1 MEINK
6 PDNLESIVM
15 SEIKSGRI
23 KLRSR
28 YIFLAEKLGLGSA
41 FILSALLGVLF
52 VNLALFYLK
61 ESGNLAYLSFGQRGV
76 FAFLESFPYLLVVA
90 VIFLLFLAGYIFKKS
105 GFFYKNPFGV
115 SAILIISLI
124 VIVGAFLSF
133 TGIGEG
139 IEKRSFGHD
148 PAANMLFR
156 PIFERGLD
164 ERERSAAGRVS
175 EIGEGYITVQTP
187 RNTQKILTQKLQP
200 DKITPIS
207 VGDLVMA
214 VGQKTDEGF
223 VADDL
228 RETNPEEMRMIK
240 RGIDRRFGE
249 DARPPLPEVNSC
261 LKKCAGDTMAADSC
275 RMQCSPPAPPTSTN

>member
-200 DKITPIS
+200 DKIASIA

-261 LKKCAGDTMAADSC
+261 LKKCAGDTTATDSC
-275 RMQCSPPAPPTSTN
+275 RMQCLPPAPPTSTN

>member
-200 DKITPIS
+200 DKIASIAA
-207 VGDLVMA
+207 GDLVMA

-261 LKKCAGDTMAADSC
+261 LKKCAGDTTAADSC
-275 RMQCSPPAPPTSTN
+275 RMQCLPPAPPTSTN